1 MLWVTSAVC
10 ADVAVKNEDMDE
22 GEEDEDDETRRAD
35 LKGGFIK
42 GQWTR
47 DEDEK
52 VTFPLF
58 FVLFDCVGL

>member
-1 MLWVTSAVC
+1 
-10 ADVAVKNEDMDE
+10 MDE

-58 FVLFDCVGL
+58 WFCSIVWGCDGHL

>member
-1 MLWVTSAVC
+1 
-10 ADVAVKNEDMDE
+10 VKNEDMDE

-58 FVLFDCVGL
+58 WFCSIVWGCDGHL